1 MIQVYHM
8 FVLSFNIFVKM
19 KQSKGECIIMDN
31 SEKNKYVTRE
41 ITNAM
46 LELLKEKDINE
57 ISISEITSKARVGRV
72 SFYRNYKNKEE
83 ILERYVFSIVKKWKN
98 ENETE
103 NTLPND
109 LLKKLFEH
117 ILEYKQFYT
126 ILYQKKLFH
135 IFRDVLKDT
144 ITSKKEPLSNIEAY
158 ATAFISYGIY
168 GWIEEW
174 LARGMKESAEEIY
187 TLLQTQ
193 SGISK

>member
-1 MIQVYHM
+1 M